1 MAEQAERSEE
11 PVVPIS
17 ALDGFGTDALERAI
31 AAILTRDARVHDIVL
46 PSHDG
51 KRIAWLHAHGEV
63 LSEEEIKDEIEG
75 EEPQIRMTVR
85 IEDREFGRFVSLTD
99 S

>member
-1 MAEQAERSEE
+1 M
-11 PVVPIS
+11 
-17 ALDGFGTDALERAI
+17 
-31 AAILTRDARVHDIVL
+31 HDIVL